1 MTSKAQRRIRK
12 RNRSITLAGGVTVDV
27 PAKQGRR
34 VDVEDARSAIETAIQ
49 ARIRLCGVVDSP
61 EARKMAESP
70 LAGCAVGRALLQED
84 MPRDHRAD
92 LWQAVQ
98 HIRRVWVAYDHA
110 IGAPNRHAQCLRI
123 LAPTEAMTT
132 ESVTFDDRPQ
142 EERDRSAVSAF
153 MSVQGWLGY
162 VDNAARSAT
171 IIAVVD
177 DAGLPN
183 WPGIK
188 RALECVNEGIKGMRI
203 TPRVAGGA

>member
-12 RNRSITLAGGVTVDV
+12 RNRSISLSGGVTVDV

-34 VDVEDARSAIETAIQ
+34 VDVEDARSATETAIQ
-49 ARIRLCGVVDSP
+49 ARIRLCGVADSP
-61 EARKMAESP
+61 EARKAAEDP
-70 LAGCAVGRALLQED
+70 LSGCAVGRALLRDD

-98 HIRRVWVAYDHA
+98 HIRRVWVAYDRA
-110 IGAPNRHAQCLRI
+110 IGAPSRHAQCLRI

-132 ESVTFDDRPQ
+132 EGITFDDRSQ

-153 MSVQGWLGY
+153 MAVQGWLGY

-188 RALECVNEGIKGMRI
+188 RALECVSEGIKGKRI